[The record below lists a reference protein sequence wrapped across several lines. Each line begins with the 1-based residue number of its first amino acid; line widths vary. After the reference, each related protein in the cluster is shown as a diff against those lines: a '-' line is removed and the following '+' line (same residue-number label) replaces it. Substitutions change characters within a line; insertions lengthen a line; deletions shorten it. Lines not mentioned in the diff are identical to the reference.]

1 LNQLQML
8 WQYQQADM
16 EADRFE
22 AEMRA
27 APNRQKLLRHR
38 NFLME
43 QQNNIKQIETDVA
56 DMADRLE
63 AVKDDM
69 ARLEKL
75 LADQQTLDI
84 ESLQDQGLDETQKHL
99 FSLQKLLD
107 SFTRYE
113 QELQH
118 VTRESAAF
126 DLQQKEIRTKSA
138 KVKTEFDQIKSVYD
152 VEVKEQT
159 IKLNA
164 LRAAADDLT
173 AGIDGA
179 LLEKYKA
186 IKLHASPPM
195 AILTGD
201 RCGGCRMSL
210 PSVVLREI
218 RLGTKIVEC
227 DNCGRILMV
236 TSEE

>member
-1 LNQLQML
+1 MSQLQLL
-8 WQYQQADM
+8 WQYQGADV

-75 LADQQTLDI
+75 LADQQALDI
-84 ESLQDQGLDETQKHL
+84 DSLHDLGLDETQKHL
-99 FSLQKLLD
+99 LALQKLLD

-118 VTRESAAF
+118 VTRESAVF
-126 DLQQKEIRTKSA
+126 DQQQKEIRMRSA
-138 KVKTEFDQIKSVYD
+138 KVKTEFDQIKAVYD

-159 IKLNA
+159 VKLNE
-164 LRAAADDLT
+164 LRAAAEQLT
-173 AGIDGA
+173 AGIDAA
-179 LLEKYKA
+179 LLDKYKA

-236 TSEE
+236 ITEE